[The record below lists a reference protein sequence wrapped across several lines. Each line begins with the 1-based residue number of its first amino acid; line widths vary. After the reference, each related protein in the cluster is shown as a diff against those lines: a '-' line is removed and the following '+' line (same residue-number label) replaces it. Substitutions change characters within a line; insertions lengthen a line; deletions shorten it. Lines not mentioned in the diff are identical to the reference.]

1 MNKKK
6 LRILICMLISLTII
20 LPTVVISK
28 NFKNLN
34 IQSSDQLN
42 RDHVTIYVDTGGID
56 SMIDLSDEEKAQLKA
71 AILAHIWDNFNETVG
86 AENVTITND
95 PSQASNANRTIN
107 LKHESG
113 AIQYRSE
120 DGYVWVERFFG
131 KWRHGED
138 EVDVFLRNFYRH
150 NPDDFKDDGNW
161 NITKLANAIART
173 AAHEV
178 AHSYSVGHN
187 RRTVNQSKMTDGE
200 LVNITNRACGEW
212 HFDNH
217 TRDVLRENWGN
228 PPCDSATDYDRNAL
242 VLNYWAPASTPED
255 ACEFASSD
263 VLFSYEGELAYFFE
277 FGWLGTD
284 TDNGEF
290 DGNPNFDF
298 IYKSSMSYNPD
309 IDAEMITFIKGHSD
323 YAQFLLRGTPSGPWA
338 GQWFLLEQDNIDLYE
353 FIVNPSGK
361 QIARN
366 VDLMWDVNN
375 DNIIDVTVTLDSLPY
390 GSISNP
396 YTGFTFEQVF
406 PNHLPGKPTIP
417 NGPPEGSPGIEY
429 TYSFISND
437 PDGDSLYY
445 YVDWGDDSDSEWFG
459 PIAAADEASASH
471 IWEEKGTYKV
481 KVMAMDTSF
490 GESVWSDTLSVSIP
504 RTKSAFYLH
513 ISDLFSHFTK
523 FFDFINSLFALDNEF
538 NNFFCKFLD

>member
-1 MNKKK
+1 MNKKN
-6 LRILICMLISLTII
+6 LRILICILISSTII
-20 LPTVVISK
+20 IPTVAISK
-28 NFKNLN
+28 NFENLN
-34 IQSSDQLN
+34 IQSIGQLN
-42 RDHVTIYVDTGGID
+42 RNHVTIYVDTRGID
-56 SMIDLSDEEKAQLKA
+56 SMIGLTDEEKAQLKA
-71 AILAHIWDNFNETVG
+71 AILAHIWDNLNETVG
-86 AENVTITND
+86 AENVTVTND
-95 PSQASNANRTIN
+95 PSQAANANRTIN
-107 LKHESG
+107 LIHQSG
-113 AIQYRSE
+113 AIQYVSE

-150 NPDDFKDDGNW
+150 HPNDFKDDGVW
-161 NITKLANAIART
+161 NITKLANAIGRT

-200 LVNITNRACGEW
+200 LVNITNRASGEW

-242 VLNYWAPASTPED
+242 VMNYWAPASTPED

-263 VLFSYEGELAYFFE
+263 ALFLYEGELAYFFE
-277 FGWLGTD
+277 FGWLGED
-284 TDNGEF
+284 TDKGEF
-290 DGNPNFDF
+290 DGDPNFDF
-298 IYKSSMSYNPD
+298 IYKSSMSYNPY

-323 YAQFLLRGTPSGPWA
+323 HAQFLLRGTPSGPWA
-338 GQWFLLEQDNIDLYE
+338 GQWFLLEQDNVDLYE
-353 FIVNPSGK
+353 FITNPSGK

-375 DNIIDVTVTLDSLPY
+375 DDIIDVTVTLDSLPY
-390 GSISNP
+390 GIISNP

-406 PNHLPGKPTIP
+406 PNHLPGKPTTP
-417 NGPPEGSPGIEY
+417 DGPPEGSPGVEY
-429 TYSFISND
+429 TYTFISND
-437 PDGDSLYY
+437 PDGDSVYY
-445 YVDWGDDSDSEWFG
+445 YVDWGDDSDGEWFG
-459 PIAAADEASASH
+459 PIAAADEASVSH

-490 GESVWSDTLSVSIP
+490 AESDWSDPLSVTMP
-504 RTKSAFYLH
+504 RNKAVSFPFLQFLENH
-513 ISDLFSHFTK
+513 PILFQ
-523 FFDFINSLFALDNEF
+523 LLLR
-538 NNFFCKFLD
+538 FLRL